1 MSDFGKKNK
10 VQQSGE
16 KRIAP
21 RFKANAPALIQTT
34 ASQLPVTISDI
45 SATGARVVSSGP
57 PPSRQDVRL
66 YVNGIWLFGRI
77 AWRREKAFGVKFD
90 DGINDYCPDELHKAV
105 AEASMHG
112 NEFDREAILSDLAN
126 KEPSR
131 LEEIEEDVHYS

>member
-1 MSDFGKKNK
+1 MAQS
-10 VQQSGE
+10 SGE

-77 AWRREKAFGVKFD
+77 AWRRERAFGVKFD
-90 DGINDYCPDELHKAV
+90 DGFNNYCPDELQKAV
-105 AEASMHG
+105 AEASVHG
-112 NEFDREAILSDLAN
+112 NEFDREAILSNLVN
-126 KEPSR
+126 KEPSSNNKSD
-131 LEEIEEDVHYS
+131 EEIASI